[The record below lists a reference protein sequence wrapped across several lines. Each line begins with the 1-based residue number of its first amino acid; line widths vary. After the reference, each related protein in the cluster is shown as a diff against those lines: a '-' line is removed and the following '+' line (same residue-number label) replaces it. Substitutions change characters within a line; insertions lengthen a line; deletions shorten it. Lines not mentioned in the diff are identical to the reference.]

1 MGCFKRGFIGRRQ
14 HGICAAFFLY
24 YSKKNPQ
31 GILVT
36 NPKLSVPMDKSDI
49 PGFIRSDIFL
59 SESDMKACQL
69 S

>member
-1 MGCFKRGFIGRRQ
+1 MGCFQRGSIGRRQ
-14 HGICAAFFLY
+14 HGIYAAFFLY

-36 NPKLSVPMDKSDI
+36 NLKLSVPMDKSDI
-49 PGFIRSDIFL
+49 PGFIQSDIFL
-59 SESDMKACQL
+59 SESEMKVCRL